1 MWNKVFRKWWGIAFK
16 SRKRDKTQGAEAKR
30 AAKRKYGG
38 EQMKE

>member
-1 MWNKVFRKWWGIAFK
+1 MWNKVFRKWWRIAFQ